1 MHGGIGKQG
10 EAFWPTVNRPLLAPA
25 VVKQLS
31 ALSPWRATASL
42 VLDWS
47 VIFGLVTVTLR
58 TNHPALWCLAPF
70 GIAAAQHGLAIL
82 AHQAAHY
89 RMFHTRWLNDTVGV
103 LCAAPLGV
111 SMHTY
116 RILHRLH
123 HNHLYTPA
131 DPDMALMA
139 GYPRGRWKLAKKFI
153 KDLLGITAV
162 KNYLYFFGKPLRKV
176 TPDGPAVHMSLV
188 DDTSEALRR
197 AARAD
202 RRFVVAFHVMLL
214 GVTVATG
221 WWAAYFVL
229 WLLPLVTLLQFVL
242 RLRALC
248 EHGAVTDTATPLR
261 AARTNLVPWYIRAWL
276 FPHQMH
282 YHIEHHLYPSV
293 PHYRLPACHAA
304 LRAAGALDGAE
315 VSGSLRATWR
325 KFFAPAKQTA
335 SDVPTT

>member
-1 MHGGIGKQG
+1 MLTDVGQRG
-10 EAFWPTVNRPLLAPA
+10 EEFRQTTKRPLLAPA

-42 VLDWS
+42 VFDWGM
-47 VIFGLVTVTLR
+47 IGGLVAATIWLD
-58 TNHPALWCLAPF
+58 HPVLWCLAPL

-89 RMFHTRWLNDTVGV
+89 RMYETRWLNDAVGV

-116 RILHRLH
+116 RIIHRIH
-123 HNHLYTPA
+123 HNHLYTPV

-139 GYPRGRWKLAKKFI
+139 GYPRGRWHLLKKFI
-153 KDLLGITAV
+153 KDLLGVTAV
-162 KNYLYFFGKPLRKV
+162 KNYLYFFGRPLRRAAPEK
-176 TPDGPAVHMSLV
+176 PAAHMSII
-188 DDTSEALRR
+188 DDTSPALRR
-197 AARAD
+197 AARLDQRLVIAC
-202 RRFVVAFHVMLL
+202 HVLWL
-214 GVTVATG
+214 GLAIATG
-221 WWAAYFVL
+221 WWRSYVVL

-248 EHGAVTDTATPLR
+248 EHGAVPDTSTPLR
-261 AARTNLVPWYIRAWL
+261 AARTNLVPWYVRWWL

-304 LRAAGALDGAE
+304 LRAAGALAEAE
-315 VSGSLRATWR
+315 VSPSLRATWR
-325 KFFAPAKQTA
+325 KFFAPAAPTA
-335 SDVPTT
+335 M